1 MWYNTYVNVNCVK
14 VYKYRIYP
22 TKAQARQLDK
32 TLETCRQVYNSFL
45 HWRTFAYDT
54 AQKSVGRY
62 EQEAALT
69 HWKKDHPELSEVHA
83 HLLQNVAHR
92 VDLAFRA
99 FFRRVKAGETPGY
112 PRRKGVGQYD
122 SFCFKQWN
130 NGVQFKNG
138 NLWLS
143 KIGGIKCNVHRPLMG
158 DAKTCCIHRAN
169 GKWFACITCETE
181 AECLPPSEEAIGI
194 DVGIKTFAALSD
206 GTFIENP
213 QFFRTEES
221 ALAKA
226 QRKLSRAKLGTKNHS
241 EIKER
246 KKAKKVV
253 ARVHERVR
261 NRRHDF
267 SHQTARRL
275 VNQYGMIAVEKL
287 AVKNMSKSPAPK
299 QDAETGKYLPN
310 GASQKAG
317 LNKSILDAAWSQF
330 RNILTSKAESAC
342 REVVA
347 VRPAYTSQRCSGCG
361 YTAPKTLKERWH
373 LCPMCGASL
382 DRDTN
387 AAVNILALAMR

>member
-1 MWYNTYVNVNCVK
+1 MNVNCVK

>member
-1 MWYNTYVNVNCVK
+1 VNVNCVK

-253 ARVHERVR
+253 VRVHERVR

>member
-246 KKAKKVV
+246 KKANKVV

-387 AAVNILALAMR
+387 AAVNILALAMG